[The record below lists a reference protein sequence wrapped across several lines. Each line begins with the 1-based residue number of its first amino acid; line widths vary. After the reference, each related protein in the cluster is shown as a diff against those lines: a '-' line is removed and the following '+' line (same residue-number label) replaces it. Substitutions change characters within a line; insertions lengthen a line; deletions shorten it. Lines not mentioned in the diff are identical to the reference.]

1 LGPLPSG
8 VRRSLAHGSTE
19 RRHTDVESAGST
31 AGVDSTANI
40 EGGGRKSSA
49 TKCHQIATAPHPGG
63 SHVDLQPAL
72 LAPELG
78 LLLGCARFR
87 LPGLGSRQPSIIATS
102 GTVVLETSP
111 YPSASDSEIFAF
123 DEQQL
128 VAFVATQG
136 LDFGSIAPGTMV
148 NSHYIQY
155 DTASATGTVGAGS
168 LTFDGVI
175 LGVIT
180 STSNLTSGLRPR
192 RSGDFR

>member
-1 LGPLPSG
+1 MSTSNPHFSLQSLVFPVAVLGFGCLVSG
-8 VRRSLAHGSTE
+8 V
-19 RRHTDVESAGST
+19 
-31 AGVDSTANI
+31 AN
-40 EGGGRKSSA
+40 A
-49 TKCHQIATAPHPGG
+49 
-63 SHVDLQPAL
+63 
-72 LAPELG
+72 
-78 LLLGCARFR
+78 
-87 LPGLGSRQPSIIATS
+87 SIIATS
-102 GTVVLETSP
+102 GTVILETSP
-111 YPSASDSEIFAF
+111 YPSASDTEIFAF

-168 LTFDGVI
+168 VTFDGVI

-180 STSNLTSGLRPR
+180 FNLEPDLGPEPR